1 MLSCSFGE
9 RVGGRGRKIFYFL
22 FEKKGARGVEES
34 ERKCEERG
42 EGS

>member
-1 MLSCSFGE
+1 MLSCSFGK
-9 RVGGRGRKIFYFL
+9 RVGGGRKIFYFL
-22 FEKKGARGVEES
+22 FEMKGARGVEES